1 MGQQE
6 VYDFLKRFENQWFT
20 SKEIAQKLELSMGSV
35 TSNLKK
41 LRKSQSITFQLQSKN
56 GKRNYIYCY
65 KMNKMRNLMK
75 KILNQ
80 SNQ

>member
-6 VYDFLKRFENQWFT
+6 VYDFLKRFQNQWFT
-20 SKEIAQKLELSMGSV
+20 SKEIAKELDLSMGSV

-41 LRKSQSITFQLQSKN
+41 LRKSQSIAFQLQSKN

-65 KMNKMRNLMK
+65 KVNRVKNLMK
-75 KILNQ
+75 KILQ
-80 SNQ
+80 KDEF